1 VTVTE
6 ERAATRGLAAQL
18 QRVRGSRL
26 VRQNLVLFVG
36 GFLAGA
42 GGFVYH
48 SIAGRALGP
57 EAYGEVSALVG
68 VYTVGATINLMLVVV
83 LARYAATL
91 KAADYTGG
99 IRHIMRRTAQ
109 VIAMPA
115 VLFCLLGAAISIPA
129 AAFLQLRSPLPF
141 IVVIVAIAAYW
152 YTAIPRGVLQGSQR
166 FPALSANLSFE
177 ILVRTVLLGVFLWA
191 GLAVFGATLAVLAGV
206 ICAFLLGLYTLRDIY
221 EVPRDAVQT
230 RTMATFALT
239 AMAGTLGI
247 SLLYNADVVLAK
259 HYLGDTDAGI
269 YGSLNKIGTILYY
282 GTLSVSQVLFP
293 RVLEAVARRQN
304 PGRLLLLSA
313 GLMSLLG
320 LCAILVFG
328 VASGLVVA
336 ILYGPKYQAAQPYML
351 AIGFIGLGWSLNN
364 LLVQFFMAVHDRV
377 FIAVL
382 ATGCVLEV
390 VLIAVFHN
398 GVGQVV
404 GDVLLAVFV
413 LLAALVI
420 RLAFL
425 MPRLSPDMLL
435 EEEDAGPPEILEE
448 EDVAAREILK

>member
-1 VTVTE
+1 VTVTQE
-6 ERAATRGLAAQL
+6 PAANRGLAVQF

-68 VYTVGATINLMLVVV
+68 VYTVGATVNLMLVVV

-91 KAADYTGG
+91 KASGRTGA
-99 IRHIMRRTAQ
+99 IRHIMGRTAR

-115 VLFCLLGAAISIPA
+115 VLFCLVGAALSIPGA
-129 AAFLQLRSPLPF
+129 SFLQLRSPVPLMM
-141 IVVIVAIAAYW
+141 VVVAIAAYW

-166 FPALSANLSFE
+166 FTALSANLSFE
-177 ILVRTVLLGVFLWA
+177 ILVRTGLLVVFLGL
-191 GLAVFGATLAVLAGV
+191 GLAVFGATLAILAGV
-206 ICAFLLGLYTLRDIY
+206 VLAFALGLYTLRDVLAA
-221 EVPRDAVQT
+221 EPDPVRV
-230 RTMATFALT
+230 RTMATFAIT
-239 AMAGTLGI
+239 ATAGTLGI

-259 HYLGDTDAGI
+259 HFLGEHDAGI
-269 YGSLNKIGTILYY
+269 YGSLNKIGTILFY

-293 RVLEAVARRQN
+293 RVLEAVAKRHY

-313 GLMSLLG
+313 GIMTLLG
-320 LCAILVFG
+320 LCAIAVFAA
-328 VASGLVVA
+328 ASGVVVGV
-336 ILYGPKYQAAQPYML
+336 LYGPKYQAAQPFML
-351 AIGFIGLGWSLNN
+351 AVGCIGLGWSLNN

-377 FIAVL
+377 FIGLL
-382 ATGCVLEV
+382 AAGCALEV
-390 VLIAVFHN
+390 LLIVVFHG

-404 GDVLLAVFV
+404 QDVVIAVFA
-413 LLAALVI
+413 LLAALGL
-420 RLAFL
+420 RLVFL
-425 MPRLSPDMLL
+425 LPRLRPEMLL
-435 EEEDAGPPEILEE
+435 DEAQE
-448 EDVAAREILK
+448 V

>member
-1 VTVTE
+1 VTVTQGP
-6 ERAATRGLAAQL
+6 AANRGLSVQL

-36 GFLAGA
+36 GFAAGV

-57 EAYGEVSALVG
+57 AAYGEVSALVG
-68 VYTVGATINLMLVVV
+68 VYTVGATVNLMLVVV
-83 LARYAATL
+83 LARSAATL
-91 KAADYTGG
+91 KAAGRTGA
-99 IRHIMRRTAQ
+99 IRHIMRRTAE
-109 VIAMPA
+109 VVAMPA
-115 VLFCLLGAAISIPA
+115 IAFCLVGAALSVPA

-141 IVVIVAIAAYW
+141 IVVVIGIAAYW

-166 FPALSANLSFE
+166 FHALSANLSFE
-177 ILVRTVLLGVFLWA
+177 ILVRTGLLAVFLWA
-191 GLAVFGATLAVLAGV
+191 GLAVFGATLAILAGV
-206 ICAFLLGLYTLRDIY
+206 IGAFALGLYTLRDIFAA
-221 EVPRDAVQT
+221 EPEPVAV

-239 AMAGTLGI
+239 ATAGTLGI

-259 HYLGDTDAGI
+259 HYLPDHDAGI

-293 RVLEAVARRQN
+293 RVLEAVAKRHP

-320 LCAILVFG
+320 FCAILVFA
-328 VASGLVVA
+328 VASGLVVG
-336 ILYGPKYQAAQPYML
+336 ILYGPKYQAAQPFML
-351 AIGFIGLGWSLNN
+351 AVGFIGLGWSLNN

-377 FIAVL
+377 FIAIL
-382 ATGCVLEV
+382 AAGCALEV
-390 VLIAVFHN
+390 LLIVAFHG

-404 GDVLLAVFV
+404 QDVVIAVFALLGALALRLVLL
-413 LLAALVI
+413 L
-420 RLAFL
+420 
-425 MPRLSPDMLL
+425 PRLRPEMLL
-435 EEEDAGPPEILEE
+435 DGEETLEA
-448 EDVAAREILK
+448 VPRELG

>member
-1 VTVTE
+1 VTVTQGP
-6 ERAATRGLAAQL
+6 AANRGLAVQL

-36 GFLAGA
+36 GFVAGV

-57 EAYGEVSALVG
+57 AAYGEVSALVG
-68 VYTVGATINLMLVVV
+68 VYTVGATVNLMLVVV

-91 KAADYTGG
+91 KAAGRTGA
-99 IRHIMRRTAQ
+99 IRHIMRRTAE
-109 VIAMPA
+109 VVAMPA
-115 VLFCLLGAAISIPA
+115 VAFCVVGAALSVPA

-141 IVVIVAIAAYW
+141 IVVVIAIAAYW

-166 FPALSANLSFE
+166 FHALSANLSFE
-177 ILVRTVLLGVFLWA
+177 ILVRTGLLAVFLWA
-191 GLAVFGATLAVLAGV
+191 GLAVFGATLAILAGV
-206 ICAFLLGLYTLRDIY
+206 IGAFALGLYTLRDIFAA
-221 EVPRDAVQT
+221 EREPVAV
-230 RTMATFALT
+230 RTMATFAVT
-239 AMAGTLGI
+239 ATAGTLGI

-259 HYLGDTDAGI
+259 HYLPDHDAGI

-293 RVLEAVARRQN
+293 RVLEAVAKRLP

-320 LCAILVFG
+320 LGAILVFA
-328 VASGLVVA
+328 VASGLVVGL
-336 ILYGPKYQAAQPYML
+336 LYGPKYQAAQPFML

-377 FIAVL
+377 FIAIL
-382 ATGCVLEV
+382 AAGCSLEV
-390 VLIAVFHN
+390 LLIVFFHG

-404 GDVLLAVFV
+404 QDVVIAVFALLGALALRLVLL
-413 LLAALVI
+413 L
-420 RLAFL
+420 
-425 MPRLSPDMLL
+425 PRLRPEMLL
-435 EEEDAGPPEILEE
+435 DEEDTLEA
-448 EDVAAREILK
+448 VPRELG

>member
-1 VTVTE
+1 VDRVTVTQE
-6 ERAATRGLAAQL
+6 PAANRGLAVQF

-26 VRQNLVLFVG
+26 VRQNLVLFIG

-68 VYTVGATINLMLVVV
+68 VYTVGATVNLMLVVV

-91 KAADYTGG
+91 KATGRTG
-99 IRHIMRRTAQ
+99 AIRHIMVRTAR

-115 VLFCLLGAAISIPA
+115 VIFCFIGAALSIPGA
-129 AAFLQLRSPLPF
+129 SFLQLRSPVPLIMVF
-141 IVVIVAIAAYW
+141 IAIAAYW

-166 FPALSANLSFE
+166 FTALSANLSFE
-177 ILVRTVLLGVFLWA
+177 ILVRTGLLVVFLGL
-191 GLAVFGATLAVLAGV
+191 GLAVFGATLAILAGV
-206 ICAFLLGLYTLRDIY
+206 VLAFALGLYTLRDVLAA
-221 EVPRDAVQT
+221 EPDPVRV

-239 AMAGTLGI
+239 ATAGTLGI

-259 HYLGDTDAGI
+259 HFLGDRDAGI

-293 RVLEAVARRQN
+293 RVLEAVAKRHY

-313 GLMSLLG
+313 GIMTLLG
-320 LCAILVFG
+320 LCAIAVFAA
-328 VASGLVVA
+328 ASGLVVGV
-336 ILYGPKYQAAQPYML
+336 LYGPKYQAAQPFML
-351 AIGFIGLGWSLNN
+351 AVGFIGLGWSLNN

-377 FIAVL
+377 FISLL
-382 ATGCVLEV
+382 AAGCALEV
-390 VLIAVFHN
+390 VLIVAFHG

-404 GDVLLAVFV
+404 QDVVIAVFA
-413 LLAALVI
+413 LLAALSI
-420 RLAFL
+420 RLFFL
-425 MPRLSPDMLL
+425 LPRLQPEMLL
-435 EEEDAGPPEILEE
+435 EEDRA
-448 EDVAAREILK
+448 V

>member
-1 VTVTE
+1 VTVTQE
-6 ERAATRGLAAQL
+6 PAANRGLAVQF

-26 VRQNLVLFVG
+26 VRQNLVLFIG

-68 VYTVGATINLMLVVV
+68 VYTVGATVNLMLVVV

-91 KAADYTGG
+91 KASGRTGA
-99 IRHIMRRTAQ
+99 IRHIMERTAR

-115 VLFCLLGAAISIPA
+115 VLFCLVGAALSIPGA
-129 AAFLQLRSPLPF
+129 SFLQLRSPVPLMM
-141 IVVIVAIAAYW
+141 VVVAIAAYW

-166 FPALSANLSFE
+166 FHALSANLSFE
-177 ILVRTVLLGVFLWA
+177 ILVRTGLLVVFLWA
-191 GLAVFGATLAVLAGV
+191 GLAVFGATLAILAGV
-206 ICAFLLGLYTLRDIY
+206 VCAFALGLYTLRDVLAA
-221 EVPRDAVQT
+221 ERDPVRV
-230 RTMATFALT
+230 RTMATFAIT
-239 AMAGTLGI
+239 ATAGTLGI

-259 HYLGDTDAGI
+259 HFLGEYEAGI
-269 YGSLNKIGTILYY
+269 YGSLNKIGTILFY

-293 RVLEAVARRQN
+293 RVLEAVAKRHH

-320 LCAILVFG
+320 LCAILVFA

-336 ILYGPKYQAAQPYML
+336 VLYGSKYQAAQPFML
-351 AIGFIGLGWSLNN
+351 AVGFIGLGWSLNN
-364 LLVQFFMAVHDRV
+364 LLVQFFMAVHDRI
-377 FIAVL
+377 FIGLL
-382 ATGCVLEV
+382 AAGCTLEV
-390 VLIAVFHN
+390 LLIVVFHG

-404 GDVLLAVFV
+404 QDVVIAVFA
-413 LLAALVI
+413 LLAALGL
-420 RLAFL
+420 RLVFL
-425 MPRLSPDMLL
+425 LPQLRPEMLL
-435 EEEDAGPPEILEE
+435 DEAQE
-448 EDVAAREILK
+448 V

>member
-1 VTVTE
+1 MTVTE
-6 ERAATRGLAAQL
+6 ERAANRGLATQL

-48 SIAGRALGP
+48 SIAGRVLGP

-68 VYTVGATINLMLVVV
+68 VYTVGTTINLMLVVV

-91 KAADYTGG
+91 KAAENVGG
-99 IRHIMRRTAQ
+99 IRHIMRRTAEF
-109 VIAMPA
+109 ITMPA
-115 VLFCLLGAAISIPA
+115 VVFCLLGAAVSIPA

-141 IVVIVAIAAYW
+141 VVVVVAIAAYW

-166 FPALSANLSFE
+166 FHALSANLSFE
-177 ILVRTVLLGVFLWA
+177 ILVRTGLLVVFLWA

-206 ICAFLLGLYTLRDIY
+206 VSALLLGLTSLRDIFAV
-221 EVPRDAVQT
+221 ERDPVQT
-230 RTMATFALT
+230 RTMATFAVT
-239 AMAGTLGI
+239 AIAGTLGI

-259 HYLGDTDAGI
+259 HYLGDHDAGI

-293 RVLEAVARRQN
+293 RVLEAVARRHH

-328 VASGLVVA
+328 VASGLVVSL
-336 ILYGPKYQAAQPYML
+336 LYGPKYQAAQPFLL
-351 AIGFIGLGWSLNN
+351 AVGFIGLGWSLNN
-364 LLVQFFMAVHDRV
+364 LLVQFFMAVHDRA

-382 ATGCVLEV
+382 AAGCLLQIL
-390 VLIAVFHN
+390 LIVFFHG

-404 GDVLLAVFV
+404 QDVLLAVVV
-413 LLAALVI
+413 LLAALVV
-420 RLAFL
+420 RLALL
-425 MPRLSPDMLL
+425 MPRLSPAMLL
-435 EEEDAGPPEILEE
+435 GDGDARAGDLL
-448 EDVAAREILK
+448 D

>member
-1 VTVTE
+1 VTVTQE
-6 ERAATRGLAAQL
+6 PSANRGLAVQF

-26 VRQNLVLFVG
+26 VRQNLVLFIG

-48 SIAGRALGP
+48 SIAGRVLGP

-68 VYTVGATINLMLVVV
+68 VYTVGATVNLMLVVV

-91 KAADYTGG
+91 KASGRTGA
-99 IRHIMRRTAQ
+99 IRHIMERTAR

-115 VLFCLLGAAISIPA
+115 VLFCLVGAALSIPGA
-129 AAFLQLRSPLPF
+129 SFLQLRSPVPL
-141 IVVIVAIAAYW
+141 IMVVIGIAAYW

-166 FPALSANLSFE
+166 FTALSANLSFE
-177 ILVRTVLLGVFLWA
+177 ILVRTGLLVVFLGF
-191 GLAVFGATLAVLAGV
+191 GLAVFGATLAILAGV
-206 ICAFLLGLYTLRDIY
+206 VLAFALGLYTLRDVLAA
-221 EVPRDAVQT
+221 EPDPVRV
-230 RTMATFALT
+230 RTMATFAIT
-239 AMAGTLGI
+239 ATAGTLGI

-259 HYLGDTDAGI
+259 HFLGDYEAGI
-269 YGSLNKIGTILYY
+269 YGSLNKIGTILFY

-293 RVLEAVARRQN
+293 RVLEAVAKRHH

-320 LCAILVFG
+320 LCAIVVFA
-328 VASGLVVA
+328 VASGLVVGV
-336 ILYGPKYQAAQPYML
+336 LYGPKYQAAQPFML
-351 AIGFIGLGWSLNN
+351 AVGFIGLGWSLNN

-377 FIAVL
+377 FIGLL
-382 ATGCVLEV
+382 AAGCVLEV
-390 VLIAVFHN
+390 VLIVAFHG

-404 GDVLLAVFV
+404 QDVVIAVFA
-413 LLAALVI
+413 LLAALGL

-425 MPRLSPDMLL
+425 LPQLRPEMLL
-435 EEEDAGPPEILEE
+435 DE
-448 EDVAAREILK
+448 AREV